1 MIESIVVF
9 FQEKEA
15 FVLYQNKGAN
25 HLAFSTFSSISIVS
39 NKITFFPTKERKLVC
54 LEASKQQVNVPFI
67 FFRFLFLESFSGR

>member
-15 FVLYQNKGAN
+15 FVLHQNKVAN
-25 HLAFSTFSSISIVS
+25 HLAFSFFSSISIVS
-39 NKITFFPTKERKLVC
+39 NKITFFPTKERKLVY

-67 FFRFLFLESFSGR
+67 FFCFLSLESFSGR

>member
-39 NKITFFPTKERKLVC
+39 NKITFFLPKRKLVC